1 MNRSVRTRFTKTGKV
16 RFTSHRD
23 VARIW
28 ERGLR
33 RAGLPVAYTQGFSP
47 RPKLSFGFAL
57 PTGCESLG
65 EYLDISLRDEAMH
78 GDDED
83 VVCQRLG
90 GSLDPVLPQGMEVQA
105 AVPLPPGA
113 MSLQQAVTSCTWH
126 IRLAAAVSPSVARA
140 AVDRVLAAPELPLT
154 RERKGGM
161 VTDDIRPGILHLQV
175 RESVLRCEGP
185 AASPSTS
192 VDPSTTVGGIA
203 LEAELATQPRAV
215 RPADLVDALGRG
227 FEADRVVRIHQ
238 WTQAG
243 GARREVIPV
252 RLAATPAR
260 TLEARAS

>member
-1 MNRSVRTRFTKTGKV
+1 MSRVRARFTKTGKV

-23 VARIW
+23 VVRIW

-33 RAGLPVAYTQGFSP
+33 RAGQSVAYTEGFSP

-65 EYLDISLRDEAMH
+65 EYLDISLRAEALH

-83 VVCQRLG
+83 VVCQRLAE
-90 GSLDPVLPQGMEVQA
+90 SVDPVLPQGMEVQA
-105 AVPLPPGA
+105 VVPLPSGVP
-113 MSLQQAVTSCTWH
+113 SLQQAVTSCTWH
-126 IRLAAAVSPSVARA
+126 IRLADAVSLPAVRT
-140 AVDRVLAAPELPLT
+140 AVDRVLAAPELLHT

-161 VTDDIRPGILHLQV
+161 VTEDIRPGILHLQV
-175 RESVLRCEGP
+175 HDATLQCDSP
-185 AASPSTS
+185 AASPSAPL
-192 VDPSTTVGGIA
+192 DPTATVGGTV
-203 LEAELATQPRAV
+203 LETELATQPRAT
-215 RPADLVDALGRG
+215 RPADLLDALGPG

-252 RLAATPAR
+252 RLAATPVR